1 MSSPSILII
10 NPNSSK
16 SVTENLKQILQPPS
30 DVTYS
35 FFTAPSGP
43 AQVDSFT
50 TEVESASV
58 CINALEPLLS
68 EHDGFLVG
76 CYGDHPLI
84 YLLRERTNKP
94 VLGIFQATVLQSLA
108 YGTGKFA
115 VVTTAK
121 RWEAALD
128 EGVLALMG
136 SHHNYAGTF
145 STGLGVLE
153 LHSAPPELVKE
164 RIVEAT
170 QKALAKD
177 AKILILGCAGM
188 SGMEE
193 IVAEQAGEGI
203 RILDAVVSGCELIV
217 GMVRSD
223 MHAKSK

>member
-1 MSSPSILII
+1 MTTPSILII

-30 DVTYS
+30 DITYS
-35 FFTAPSGP
+35 FFTAPEESP
-43 AQVDSFT
+43 AQVDSWT
-50 TEVESASV
+50 TEIESASA
-58 CINALEPLLS
+58 CIKALEPLLS

-84 YLLRERTNKP
+84 YLLRERTSKP

-121 RWEAALD
+121 RWEEALD
-128 EGVLALMG
+128 HGVLSLLG
-136 SHHNYAGTF
+136 SYHNYAGTF

-153 LHSAPPELVKE
+153 LHTAEESLVKQ
-164 RIVEAT
+164 RIEEAT
-170 QKALAKD
+170 QKALDKGAR
-177 AKILILGCAGM
+177 ILILGCAGM

-193 IVAEQAGEGI
+193 IVSAQAGENV
-203 RILDAVVSGCELIV
+203 RVMDAVVAGCEMIV
-217 GMVRSD
+217 GMVRGD
-223 MHAKSK
+223 MHNK